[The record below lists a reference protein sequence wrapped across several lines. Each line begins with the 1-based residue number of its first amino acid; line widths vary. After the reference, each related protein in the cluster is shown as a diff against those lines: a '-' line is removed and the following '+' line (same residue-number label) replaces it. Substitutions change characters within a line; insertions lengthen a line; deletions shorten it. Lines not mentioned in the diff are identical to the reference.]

1 MRIRELIERCKYP
14 TRHPAV
20 NEAQLTVHVDDEFI
34 LTDLLRTRGDA
45 EIVERQSHC
54 LEGLS
59 TVYVRCAD
67 NESAGEFMA
76 AWVHYLPYLPRL
88 PSELI
93 VGRPIARSCRVRP
106 R

>member
-1 MRIRELIERCKYP
+1 MRIRELVERHKNP
-14 TRHPAV
+14 ARHPAV
-20 NEAQLTVHVDDEFI
+20 DEAQLTVHVDDEFI
-34 LTDLLRTRGDA
+34 LADLLRARGDG
-45 EIVERQSHC
+45 EIVERHPHC

-67 NESAGEFMA
+67 NDSAGQLMA
-76 AWVHYLPYLPRL
+76 AWVPYLPYLPRL

-93 VGRPIARSCRVRP
+93 IERPIARSCRVRP